1 MKSKERGGEEERK
14 KHTHTHILQTKCGGN
29 LNKSSILAHTVACLS
44 VMYRLALCPGYC

>member
-14 KHTHTHILQTKCGGN
+14 KHTHILQTKCGGN

-44 VMYRLALCPGYC
+44 VMYRLALCPGNC